1 MKVSSKVS
9 LKVSRHPSTLRD
21 RTVSAPGRYLV
32 RSGGV
37 YLFQIKMPCDIG
49 GVPARTLRLSLG
61 ALPAREA
68 RVRADLLASLA
79 RNKFNEI
86 RFAAMAQNDESE
98 NDGTKPLFDGGSPE
112 LTAAEIKGYLR
123 AHLDMI
129 GPKAPPSAPSQLA
142 ALQGLKG
149 MVLLNRELAKGADA
163 NPLISENA
171 SLLQQAE
178 IERIAKSFTEPQ
190 ADAKA
195 PAPVDLDRSNADQ
208 QSTQQH
214 KTFSVPAAQ
223 THEGLREPPDPGN
236 GDAFTPEFMRD
247 RRFATRAPSRLPLLS
262 AVSEEYFA
270 ARAISVGI
278 NNKDIRTARYR
289 MSVFLNLIGDHP
301 IDTYVGSDLQ
311 AYVRLMACWPADKRH
326 RPSDATPR
334 EIIESNR
341 DLKFKPLKRSALED
355 GYVSIVKTIVRSKIT
370 ELAYRDPFAGVR
382 LRYPATAAPR
392 ETAEPLSS
400 TKISDIFAAGVQG
413 GILDE
418 AMLPLL
424 GHLTGRRLGLLVHL
438 KGNDVR
444 EKYPGVWVAQTSG
457 ITLGKDGVWRRVPIK
472 TNATTTFFILH
483 DFLREIGFIDWA
495 VRQGDNFLFREL
507 IRLKD
512 PSKSASSYMGRL
524 FQRAGI
530 TANRKEVFHS
540 LRGGNIDNMRK
551 NKVDPRD
558 RRMQAGHTLHDEHDL
573 YGFSVITEESAKAL
587 ASTPLQ
593 ENVTYDVFKNL
604 DFEKLSEARR
614 GSGRR
619 RLFQGG
625 L

>member
-1 MKVSSKVS
+1 TAPRRRTSPRHGRRSDGDGRGS
-9 LKVSRHPSTLRD
+9 IVSRGSLFQDQLLEREVRHSLAQPVILFLEFFQPLHLIALQAAELLAPAIIRELRHADRANRLANRSSLRQQNIDLAQLRD
-21 RTVSAPGRYLV
+21 DLFGLMLLLGHSNVLSNGSIAYFREDHF
-32 RSGGV
+32 SGGR
-37 YLFQIKMPCDIG
+37 P
-49 GVPARTLRLSLG
+49 
-61 ALPAREA
+61 
-68 RVRADLLASLA
+68 
-79 RNKFNEI
+79 
-86 RFAAMAQNDESE
+86 
-98 NDGTKPLFDGGSPE
+98 
-112 LTAAEIKGYLR
+112 
-123 AHLDMI
+123 
-129 GPKAPPSAPSQLA
+129 
-142 ALQGLKG
+142 
-149 MVLLNRELAKGADA
+149 
-163 NPLISENA
+163 
-171 SLLQQAE
+171 
-178 IERIAKSFTEPQ
+178 
-190 ADAKA
+190 
-195 PAPVDLDRSNADQ
+195 
-208 QSTQQH
+208 
-214 KTFSVPAAQ
+214 
-223 THEGLREPPDPGN
+223 
-236 GDAFTPEFMRD
+236 
-247 RRFATRAPSRLPLLS
+247 
-262 AVSEEYFA
+262 
-270 ARAISVGI
+270 
-278 NNKDIRTARYR
+278 ARYR

-507 IRLKD
+507 IRL
-512 PSKSASSYMGRL
+512 
-524 FQRAGI
+524 
-530 TANRKEVFHS
+530 
-540 LRGGNIDNMRK
+540 
-551 NKVDPRD
+551 
-558 RRMQAGHTLHDEHDL
+558 
-573 YGFSVITEESAKAL
+573 
-587 ASTPLQ
+587 
-593 ENVTYDVFKNL
+593 
-604 DFEKLSEARR
+604 
-614 GSGRR
+614 
-619 RLFQGG
+619 
-625 L
+625 